1 MVDFF
6 PNAKDADIVYEL
18 MLRQKN
24 VPLSAKM
31 ERLYMG
37 GIFELTF
44 MRIVIWSVLRQ
55 RLQRN

>member
-1 MVDFF
+1 MDDFF

-37 GIFELTF
+37 GDF
-44 MRIVIWSVLRQ
+44 
-55 RLQRN
+55 